1 MLLNRLWT
9 ATGLLLLIV
18 TASGC
23 ASKPVPVACPQFQ
36 PSQEALQPI
45 QGTGWRPLGE
55 RVVETFRDS
64 GTISSGRSQQGKD

>member
-1 MLLNRLWT
+1 MLCNRLW
-9 ATGLLLLIV
+9 ALTGLLLLIV

-23 ASKPVPVACPQFQ
+23 ALTKPVPVACPTFQ

-55 RVVETFRDS
+55 RVVETYRDS
-64 GTISSGRSQQGKD
+64 GTISSGRSQ